1 MKRIIAVILAV
12 SVFASVLLP
21 VGAVVLSTTALLFG
35 ASAVVALAMGIL
47 GLQQA
52 GTDAEFRQYCNQIAS
67 SERIQAAAE
76 SLGFAAA
83 FASGWL
89 PILLRREMVDQ
100 LQPDGSTVQVQ
111 QDTTYIPE
119 ELLLAIANE
128 LIATGAY
135 AGSQT
140 VIPPS
145 TGWSLIPA
153 AANMPALTG
162 SLVAQSIS
170 TTYDFFGE
178 FIEKCTAT
186 TYKQGVLDSYGH
198 FGSLLD
204 SIGYSRSAPM
214 ILGYTAS
221 KVSDGYNL
229 IISALLIDRATT
241 ARVRCRYAS
250 RNVSLVWD
258 DVYYSNSK
266 SDAVNGYTVFPA
278 VSPVF
283 YSACDLNFKGSDVYL
298 QYTCRM
304 NTDAWVSDTRTTY
317 SDSYSKTSYTD
328 VLYIPYGTDMS
339 KLNANGLWGDTIVV
353 SQYGGELSEPIVP
366 PSAVPVEPQPGV
378 VSGDTI
384 GSDVINGLDELV
396 GSIDGWQDYID
407 KGVEIPLEGTGA
419 GAGSLDTSIGLEIDI
434 PIAVDEAGNPVIDS
448 KPQGVTDAQD
458 GIVSDV
464 EQVVASSSNVAEN
477 QDIVDKLLDWA
488 RGYISFDNTIFR
500 KFPLSIIYDIY
511 AFFGIIATGEVPGVS
526 SVMDVEAGKLPAVS
540 GSESG
545 EFQPVF
551 SIPLHFPALYL
562 DTTLEINLT
571 PWETVVQFARLG
583 EGLLFA
589 IGLITYELNRR
600 KQ

>member
-1 MKRIIAVILAV
+1 MKRIIAVVLVV
-12 SVFASVLLP
+12 SVCASLLLP

-52 GTDAEFRQYCNQIAS
+52 GSDAEFRQYCSQIAT
-67 SERIQAAAE
+67 SERVQAAAE

-111 QDTTYIPE
+111 EDTTYIPE

-153 AANMPALTG
+153 ADQMPTLTNALT
-162 SLVAQSIS
+162 AQSLS
-170 TTYDFFGE
+170 TTYDFFGD
-178 FIEKCTAT
+178 FINKSTGV
-186 TYKQGVLDSYGH
+186 TYKQGLLDSYEHLGQ
-198 FGSLLD
+198 LLD
-204 SIGYSRSAPM
+204 SIGYSRSAP
-214 ILGYTAS
+214 IIIGYS
-221 KVSDGYNL
+221 VSRSSGNYIGNFNV
-229 IISALLIDRATT
+229 LLIDRATKAT
-241 ARVRCRYAS
+241 IKCTITGRGI
-250 RNVSLVWD
+250 SLNWD
-258 DVYYSNSK
+258 GQYYGYEESEM
-266 SDAVNGYTVFPA
+266 VNGYTAFS
-278 VSPVF
+278 VSPVYF
-283 YSACDLNFKGSDVYL
+283 ARCEQIFSGEDVYMR
-298 QYTCRM
+298 YRFRM
-304 NTDAWVSDTRTTY
+304 SAESWMSDIQTSY
-317 SDSYSKTSYTD
+317 SDSYSDYGRD
-328 VLYIPYGTDMS
+328 EVLYIPYGTDLS
-339 KLNANGLWGDTIVV
+339 KLRASAIWGETYVV

-384 GSDVINGLDELV
+384 GNDVINGLDELV

-434 PIAVDEAGNPVIDS
+434 PIAVDEAGNPAIDS

-458 GIVSDV
+458 GTVSDV

-511 AFFGIIATGEVPGVS
+511 AFFSIVASGEVPGVS
-526 SVMDVEAGKLPAVS
+526 SVMDVEAGKLPAIS
-540 GSESG
+540 GSEAG
-545 EFQPVF
+545 DFEPVF
-551 SIPLHFPALYL
+551 SIPIEFPALYL
-562 DTTLEINLT
+562 DTTLKIDLT

>member
-1 MKRIIAVILAV
+1 MKRIIAVVLVV
-12 SVFASVLLP
+12 SVCASVLLP

-52 GTDAEFRQYCNQIAS
+52 GTDAEFNQYCNQIAS

-128 LIATGAY
+128 LITTGAY

-153 AANMPALTG
+153 ADQMPTLTN
-162 SLVAQSIS
+162 SLTAQSLS
-170 TTYDFFGE
+170 TTYDFFGD
-178 FIEKCTAT
+178 FINKAT
-186 TYKQGVLDSYGH
+186 GVTYKQGLLDSYEHLGQ
-198 FGSLLD
+198 LLD
-204 SIGYSRSAPM
+204 SIGYSRSAP
-214 ILGYTAS
+214 IIIGYS
-221 KVSDGYNL
+221 VSRSSGNYIGNFNV
-229 IISALLIDRATT
+229 LLIDRATKAT
-241 ARVRCRYAS
+241 IKCMLTGHDI
-250 RNVSLVWD
+250 SLNWD
-258 DVYYSNSK
+258 GQYYSYEESEM
-266 SDAVNGYTVFPA
+266 VNGYTAFSVA
-278 VSPVF
+278 PVYF
-283 YSACDLNFKGSDVYL
+283 ADCEQIFSGEDVYMR
-298 QYTCRM
+298 YRFRM
-304 NTDAWVSDTRTTY
+304 SAESWMSDIQTVY
-317 SDSYSKTSYTD
+317 SDSYSDYGRD
-328 VLYIPYGTDMS
+328 EVLYIPYGTDLS
-339 KLNANGLWGDTIVV
+339 KLRASAIWGETYVV

-384 GSDVINGLDELV
+384 GNDVINGLDELV

-434 PIAVDEAGNPVIDS
+434 PIAVDEAGNPAIDS

-458 GIVSDV
+458 GTVSDV

-511 AFFGIIATGEVPGVS
+511 AFFGIIATGQVPGVS

-545 EFQPVF
+545 EFEPVF
-551 SIPLHFPALYL
+551 SIPLEFPALYL
-562 DTTLEINLT
+562 DTTLKIDLT

>member
-1 MKRIIAVILAV
+1 MKRIIAVVLVV
-12 SVFASVLLP
+12 SVCASVLLP

-52 GTDAEFRQYCNQIAS
+52 GTDADFKQYCIQIAT
-67 SERIQAAAE
+67 SERVQAAAE

-153 AANMPALTG
+153 ADQMPTLTN
-162 SLVAQSIS
+162 SLTAQSLS
-170 TTYDFFGE
+170 TTYDFFGD
-178 FIEKCTAT
+178 FINKAT
-186 TYKQGVLDSYGH
+186 GVTYKQGLLDSYEHLGQ
-198 FGSLLD
+198 LLD
-204 SIGYSRSAPM
+204 SIGYSRSAP
-214 ILGYTAS
+214 IIIGYS
-221 KVSDGYNL
+221 VSRSSGNYIGNFNV
-229 IISALLIDRATT
+229 LLIDRATKAT
-241 ARVRCRYAS
+241 IKCMLTGHDI
-250 RNVSLVWD
+250 SLNWD
-258 DVYYSNSK
+258 GQYYSYEESEM
-266 SDAVNGYTVFPA
+266 VNGYTAFSVA
-278 VSPVF
+278 PVYF
-283 YSACDLNFKGSDVYL
+283 ADCEQIFSGEDVYMR
-298 QYTCRM
+298 YRFRM
-304 NTDAWVSDTRTTY
+304 SAESWMSDIQTVY
-317 SDSYSKTSYTD
+317 SDSYSDYGRD
-328 VLYIPYGTDMS
+328 EVLYIPYGTDLS
-339 KLNANGLWGDTIVV
+339 KLRASAIWGETYVV

-384 GSDVINGLDELV
+384 GNDVINGLDELV

-434 PIAVDEAGNPVIDS
+434 PIAVDEAGNPAIDS
-448 KPQGVTDAQD
+448 RPQGVTDAQD
-458 GIVSDV
+458 GTVSDV

-511 AFFGIIATGEVPGVS
+511 AFFSIIATGQVPGVS

-545 EFQPVF
+545 DFEPIF

-562 DTTLEINLT
+562 DTTLEIDLT
-571 PWETVVQFARLG
+571 PWESVVHFARLG
-583 EGLLFA
+583 EGLIFA
-589 IGLITYELNRR
+589 AGLIIYELNRR
-600 KQ
+600 KS

>member
-52 GTDAEFRQYCNQIAS
+52 GTDAEFRQYCSQIAS

-153 AANMPALTG
+153 ADQMPTLTNH
-162 SLVAQSIS
+162 LTAQSLS
-170 TTYDFFGE
+170 TTYDFFGD
-178 FIEKCTAT
+178 FLKKSTGV
-186 TYKQGVLDSYGH
+186 TYKQGLIDSYQHLGQV
-198 FGSLLD
+198 LD
-204 SIGYSRSAPM
+204 SIGYGRSAPVL
-214 ILGYTAS
+214 IAYS
-221 KVSDGYNL
+221 VSRSSGSYIGNFNL
-229 IISALLIDRATT
+229 LLIDRATS
-241 ARVRCRYAS
+241 AELRCILTGK
-250 RNVSLVWD
+250 NVSLTWD
-258 DVYYSNSK
+258 GQYYNYKESEQ
-266 SDAVNGYTVFPA
+266 VNGYTAWPA
-278 VSPVF
+278 VAPVYYAAAEQIF
-283 YSACDLNFKGSDVYL
+283 FGEDVYM
-298 QYTCRM
+298 QYRFRM
-304 NTDAWVSDTRTTY
+304 SADSWTSDIQTSY
-317 SDSYSKTSYTD
+317 SDSYSNYGRTE
-328 VLYIPYGTDMS
+328 VLYIPYGTDLS
-339 KLNANGLWGDTIVV
+339 KLRASATWGETVVV

-384 GSDVINGLDELV
+384 GNDVINGLDELV

-434 PIAVDEAGNPVIDS
+434 PISVDEAGNPVIDS

-458 GIVSDV
+458 GTVSDL

-511 AFFGIIATGEVPGVS
+511 AFFSIVATGEVPGVS

-545 EFQPVF
+545 EFQPIF

-562 DTTLEINLT
+562 DTTLDIDLT
-571 PWETVVQFARLG
+571 PWESVVEFARLG
-583 EGLLFA
+583 EGLVFA
-589 IGLITYELNRR
+589 VGLVIYELNRR
-600 KQ
+600 KS

>member
-1 MKRIIAVILAV
+1 MKRIIAVVLVV
-12 SVFASVLLP
+12 SVCASLLLP

-52 GTDAEFRQYCNQIAS
+52 GSDAEFRQYCSQIAT
-67 SERIQAAAE
+67 SERVQAAAE

-111 QDTTYIPE
+111 EDTTYIPE

-153 AANMPALTG
+153 ADQMPTLTN
-162 SLVAQSIS
+162 SLTAQSLS
-170 TTYDFFGE
+170 TTYDFFGD
-178 FIEKCTAT
+178 FINKSTGV
-186 TYKQGVLDSYGH
+186 TYKQGLLDSYERLGH
-198 FGSLLD
+198 LLD
-204 SIGYSRSAPM
+204 SIGYSRSAP
-214 ILGYTAS
+214 IIIGYS
-221 KVSDGYNL
+221 VSRSSGNYIGNFNV
-229 IISALLIDRATT
+229 LLIDRATKAT
-241 ARVRCRYAS
+241 IKCMLTGHDI
-250 RNVSLVWD
+250 SLNWD
-258 DVYYSNSK
+258 GQYYSYEESEM
-266 SDAVNGYTVFPA
+266 VNGYTAFSVA
-278 VSPVF
+278 PVYF
-283 YSACDLNFKGSDVYL
+283 ADCEQIFSGEDVYMR
-298 QYTCRM
+298 YRFRM
-304 NTDAWVSDTRTTY
+304 SAESWMSDIQTSY
-317 SDSYSKTSYTD
+317 SDSYSDYGRD
-328 VLYIPYGTDMS
+328 EVLYIPYGTDLS
-339 KLNANGLWGDTIVV
+339 KLRASAIWGETYVV

-366 PSAVPVEPQPGV
+366 PSAVPVEAQPGV

-384 GSDVINGLDELV
+384 GNDVINGLDELV

-434 PIAVDEAGNPVIDS
+434 PIAVDEAGNPAIDS
-448 KPQGVTDAQD
+448 KPQGVIDAQD
-458 GIVSDV
+458 GTVSDV

-511 AFFGIIATGEVPGVS
+511 AFFSIIATGQVPGVS

-545 EFQPVF
+545 EFEPVF
-551 SIPLHFPALYL
+551 SIPLEFPALYL
-562 DTTLEINLT
+562 DTTLKIDLT
-571 PWETVVQFARLG
+571 PWESVVHFARLG
-583 EGLLFA
+583 EGLIFA
-589 IGLITYELNRR
+589 AGLIIYELNRR
-600 KQ
+600 KS

>member
-1 MKRIIAVILAV
+1 MKRIIAVVLVV
-12 SVFASVLLP
+12 SVCASLLLP
-21 VGAVVLSTTALLFG
+21 VGALVLSTTALLFG

-52 GTDAEFRQYCNQIAS
+52 GSDAEFRQYCNQIAT
-67 SERIQAAAE
+67 SERVQAAAE

-111 QDTTYIPE
+111 EDTTYIPE

-135 AGSQT
+135 AGNQT

-145 TGWSLIPA
+145 TGWILLPA
-153 AANMPALTG
+153 ADQMPTLTNALT
-162 SLVAQSIS
+162 AQSLS
-170 TTYDFFGE
+170 TTYDFFGD
-178 FIEKCTAT
+178 FINKAT
-186 TYKQGVLDSYGH
+186 GVIYKQGLLDSYEHLGQ
-198 FGSLLD
+198 LLD
-204 SIGYSRSAPM
+204 SIGYSRSAP
-214 ILGYTAS
+214 IIIGYS
-221 KVSDGYNL
+221 VSRSSGNYIGNFNV
-229 IISALLIDRATT
+229 LLIDRATKAT
-241 ARVRCRYAS
+241 IKCMLTGHDI
-250 RNVSLVWD
+250 SLNWD
-258 DVYYSNSK
+258 GQYYSYEESEM
-266 SDAVNGYTVFPA
+266 VNGYTAFSVA
-278 VSPVF
+278 PVYF
-283 YSACDLNFKGSDVYL
+283 ADCEQIFSGEDVYMR
-298 QYTCRM
+298 YRFRM
-304 NTDAWVSDTRTTY
+304 SAESWMSDIQTAY
-317 SDSYSKTSYTD
+317 SDSYADYGRD
-328 VLYIPYGTDMS
+328 EVLYIPYGTDLS
-339 KLNANGLWGDTIVV
+339 KLRASAIWGETYVV

-384 GSDVINGLDELV
+384 GNDVINGLDELV

-434 PIAVDEAGNPVIDS
+434 PIAVDEAGNPVIDG

-458 GIVSDV
+458 GTVSDV

-511 AFFGIIATGEVPGVS
+511 TFFSIIATGQVPGVS

-545 EFQPVF
+545 EFEPVF
-551 SIPLHFPALYL
+551 SIPLEFPALYL
-562 DTTLEINLT
+562 DTTLKIDLT